1 MGNRKV
7 RIAALLLAV
16 SVAVVGCATD
26 NSSGTPT
33 NPTENAVGAR
43 TLPDAGTAPVPADA
57 DLDATA
63 TFTYSGAPGGLDP
76 DRVTGPGEW
85 AYLYPVYDR
94 LTMVDDEYNI
104 RPMLA
109 TRWQFSPDSKQ
120 LDLTIRTGATFQ
132 DGSPI
137 DAAAVRASLERAR
150 TLPTSTWRNSL
161 RTVTSIDVV
170 DPQTVRLSLS
180 GGGANLLVLFSQP
193 AGMIINPK
201 AIADPNADLTQGP
214 GPGGGSGPYIATS
227 LQSGGTGKV
236 TYVQRPD
243 HDRYWDRAAGLIK
256 NLTINNIPTSAQRIN
271 AAQAGDSQLSQITGV
286 EVAQANDLVQSGQLS
301 GGLYQQTLTVQSLQL
316 RATRPPLDNPKIRQ
330 AIAMAIDKQGI
341 ADSLYSGL
349 CTVTDQPYQSAHWAN
364 SDAASEAA
372 PKFDVE
378 RAKQLVAESGVQDP
392 KFQLYFSPLYGPQTQ
407 VVQAQLAEIGI
418 TVELVPSPTQAGG
431 PSFDKGDFDAQ
442 WFPQTN
448 SPDPSQ
454 MINDWYLGVTTL
466 IPPADQPRYT
476 AIADQAADATK
487 TNEQRAQILSQFW
500 TQLAQDVYTVP
511 ICTAS
516 QVWLQNGTVNL
527 DGLLYAWSGLND
539 FRYVYVK
546 DASR

>member
-1 MGNRKV
+1 VGNRRV

-16 SVAVVGCATD
+16 SAAAVGCGSAD
-26 NSSGTPT
+26 NGGGAPA
-33 NPTENAVGAR
+33 NPTEGAIGAR

-57 DLDATA
+57 DLDATE
-63 TFTYSGAPGGLDP
+63 TFTYSGVPGGLDP
-76 DRVTGPGEW
+76 DRVAGPGEW
-85 AYLYPVYDR
+85 AFLFPVYDR
-94 LTMVDDEYNI
+94 LTMIDDQYTV

-109 TRWQFSPDSKQ
+109 TKWQFSPDSKQ
-120 LDLTIRTGATFQ
+120 LDLTIRQGATFQ

-150 TLPTSTWRNSL
+150 TMPSSTWRNSL
-161 RTVTSIDVV
+161 KTVTSIDVV

-214 GPGGGSGPYIATS
+214 GPGGGSGPYQPTS

-236 TYVQRPD
+236 TYVQRAD
-243 HDRYWDRAAGLIK
+243 HDKYWDQAAGLIK

-286 EVAQANDLVQSGQLS
+286 EVAQANDLVKTGQLA
-301 GGLYQQTLTVQSLQL
+301 GGLYQQTLTVQSLQF

-349 CTVTDQPYQSAHWAN
+349 CTVTDQPYQSAHWAH
-364 SDAASEAA
+364 SDAASQAA
-372 PKFDVE
+372 PTFDVE
-378 RAKQLVAESGVQDP
+378 KAKQLVAESGVP
-392 KFQLYFSPLYGPQTQ
+392 NPTFQLYFSPLYGPQTQ
-407 VVQAQLAEIGI
+407 VVQAQLAKIGI
-418 TVELVPSPTQAGG
+418 TVQLMPTPTQAGG

-466 IPPADQPRYT
+466 IPPADQARYT
-476 AIADQAADATK
+476 PIADQAADATK
-487 TNEQRAQILSQFW
+487 TQDQRAQILSQFW
-500 TQLAQDVYTVP
+500 TQLAQDDYTVP

-516 QVWLQNGTVNL
+516 QVWLQKGKLDL
-527 DGLLYAWSGLND
+527 DGMLYSWSGLND
-539 FRYVYVK
+539 FRYVYAK
-546 DASR
+546 KAA